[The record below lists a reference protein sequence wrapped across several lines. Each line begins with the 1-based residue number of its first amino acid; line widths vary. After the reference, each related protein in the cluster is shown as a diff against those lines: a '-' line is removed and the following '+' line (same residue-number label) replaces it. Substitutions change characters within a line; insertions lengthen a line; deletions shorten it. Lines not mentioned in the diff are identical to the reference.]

1 MGDEG
6 NEQERLGFTT
16 GRGWALEAD
25 PVEKE
30 VARGLAGGLAGL
42 SSPYLLF
49 FQNSKRIGRKKREK
63 GKRLE
68 KGLWHADN
76 FPELTK
82 MSLNQEK

>member
-1 MGDEG
+1 MAALNGSEGRKRVNRGD
-6 NEQERLGFTT
+6 R
-16 GRGWALEAD
+16 
-25 PVEKE
+25 
-30 VARGLAGGLAGL
+30 ARVIGIRCAVGMDGPAWSAGL
-42 SSPYLLF
+42 SSLSLLF

-76 FPELTK
+76 FPGFTK